1 VQTSFS
7 WESERRYYTVGE
19 LTEAIRGALA
29 GEFTD
34 IWVAGEISGSKTA
47 PSGHVYFT
55 LKDQDAQIRC
65 ACFARTLR
73 FLRFKPQDGI
83 EVLARGRVDVY
94 AARGEYQLLIDSL
107 EPRGHGAL
115 QFAFEQLKK
124 KLAGEG
130 LFEAA
135 RKRPL
140 PLYPRRIGIV
150 TSPSGAAIQDMLK
163 ILTSRFPGLHIRLY
177 PALVQGEGSA
187 AQLCRGIEYFSES
200 GWPEVVIVGRGGG
213 SVEDLWTFNEESV
226 ARAIAACRVPVISAV
241 GHETDFTISDFVADL
256 RAPTPSAAAEMV
268 VGSRV
273 QLVERLEALD
283 RRMKQSVLYRISIA
297 RRKLHQLSVDR
308 ASATLHRVI
317 GKHLQRVDSLDARM
331 REAMRAAVTS
341 GRQQFERLEQRLAQM
356 DMRLRLAEGKRRL
369 ESVATRLEQS
379 IRWRLAAQRRKL
391 EPLDAQLAQLSPLR
405 VLERGY
411 AIVQTPQ
418 GAVIKDAG
426 EVSEGAPLDVRLAR
440 GKLRV
445 EVESASE

>member
-1 VQTSFS
+1 MQTSFS